1 MNFENFVECGEPL
14 AVRRGTDFTTRACCV
29 LFNCREEYYRYCGRV
44 LVMWTGCEG
53 YGMGS

>member
-14 AVRRGTDFTTRACCV
+14 GTDFTTRACCV